1 MSAKPRCSFFIGLQ
15 IHFNSRASF
24 LVHSIHIAVIL
35 LLRNTTGAATT
46 PKKVPSVILPDLSIG
61 KRATPPATS
70 TSLSSWRDFGQLKPD
85 QWRCAECRI
94 LNGKGALECML
105 CHFKPGSA
113 AETSEPSV
121 NAEVGL
127 AFALQ
132 NDCLEALGTE

>member
-1 MSAKPRCSFFIGLQ
+1 MSAKPRCAFFIGLQ

-35 LLRNTTGAATT
+35 LLRNTTGATTT

-70 TSLSSWRDFGQLKPD
+70 TSLSSWSDFGQLKPD

-121 NAEVGL
+121 NAEVG
-127 AFALQ
+127 AI
-132 NDCLEALGTE
+132 GSGK